1 MLRRLASFGVVSWWC
16 LVVGPGQVLAA
27 TPAPVPA
34 PSSAPAT
41 VPTGKKVVGTP
52 PAAPVTGTA
61 AAPPASAVT
70 PAAAPNSVEK
80 ARQGVVVLER
90 QGKPLALGVVL
101 DGDGRILSALSPL
114 TNGNFVSARYADGAV
129 VPLKLVHGDR
139 AWDLAL
145 LSPVSAPKQPLRK
158 AGLRA
163 ARTPSFVGL
172 QTFNLA
178 PPNTVAIAPAG
189 LKLSPGLLGGDAAA
203 LVGAYEL
210 LNKPALV
217 GGPIVN
223 TEGEV
228 VAIVARACPAGGN
241 AACVPAPYGAPVSE
255 VKQFLQ
261 RVPAEATWLGVEA
274 AGDEANGV
282 RGVRV
287 VSVVPGSPAAMAG
300 VRPGKDPAQAD
311 LIVAVDGTPVSTP
324 AQLNESV
331 RAHTV
336 GDSIELLLFGLGHYR
351 SVNVKPR
358 SAPQLTVPPYVAPK
372 PAKPRVP
379 NPYR

>member
-1 MLRRLASFGVVSWWC
+1 M
-16 LVVGPGQVLAA
+16 AA
-27 TPAPVPA
+27 TPAASPA
-34 PSSAPAT
+34 PAPAT

-52 PAAPVTGTA
+52 AAAPPTAPVAGTPAAPVTPPTA
-61 AAPPASAVT
+61 PAAP
-70 PAAAPNSVEK
+70 APNSVEK
-80 ARQGVVVLER
+80 ARQGVVVVER

-101 DGDGRILSALSPL
+101 EGDGRILSALSPL
-114 TNGNFVSARYADGAV
+114 TTGNFLNARDADGAV
-129 VPLKLVHGDR
+129 VPLKLAHSDR
-139 AWDLAL
+139 GWDLAL
-145 LSPVSAPKQPLRK
+145 LTPVSTPKQPLHK

-178 PPNTVAIAPAG
+178 PPSTVAVAPAA
-189 LKLSPGLLGGDAAA
+189 LKLSPGLLGGDAVA

-210 LNKPALV
+210 LNKPTLV
-217 GGPIVN
+217 GGPVVN
-223 TEGEV
+223 PEGEV
-228 VAIVARACPAGGN
+228 VAIVARACPATGN
-241 AACVPAPYGAPVSE
+241 ATCVPAPYGAPVSE

-261 RVPAEATWLGVEA
+261 RVPAEATWLGIEA
-274 AGDEANGV
+274 AGDEISGV

-311 LIVAVDGTPVSTP
+311 LVVAVDGTPVATP

-331 RAHTV
+331 RAHTA
-336 GDSIELLLFGLGHYR
+336 GDSVELLLFGLGRYR
-351 SVNVKPR
+351 NVSVKPR
-358 SAPQLTVPPYVAPK
+358 SAPQLTAPPYVAPK
-372 PAKPRVP
+372 PGKPRVP